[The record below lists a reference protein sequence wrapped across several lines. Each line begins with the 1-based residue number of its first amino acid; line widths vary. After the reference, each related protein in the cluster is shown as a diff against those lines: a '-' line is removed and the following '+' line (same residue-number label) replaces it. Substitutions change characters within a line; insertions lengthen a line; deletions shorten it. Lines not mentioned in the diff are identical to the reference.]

1 MLTFLCNNL
10 NFIDFLFTWEVN
22 LTSFRKFS
30 QEMEHTRM
38 KWIRYGG
45 HMGNSNLFGGPLQFE
60 LSKFHCRW
68 QVAVV
73 VVVLFYDTRAL
84 SAPDALLYFR

>member
-1 MLTFLCNNL
+1 
-10 NFIDFLFTWEVN
+10 
-22 LTSFRKFS
+22 
-30 QEMEHTRM
+30 MEHTRM